1 VARHPFGG
9 GPMKQL
15 VVLSGKGGT
24 GKTSFTAALARLA
37 PHVLVADA
45 DVDAPNLHLLLRARQ
60 ERDGIRE
67 FLGGLQVV
75 LDEATCNGC
84 GECVR
89 VCRFGAVELVASEVR
104 WLPRFDPFACE
115 GCGFCAQ
122 VCPTRAISM
131 SRRVAGTIHV
141 SDTEV
146 GPLVHAR
153 LRVAEENSGRLVSE
167 VRRLAIELAQAE
179 GRELILVDGPPG
191 IGCPAIASLSGA
203 DAVLLVTEPTTAGLA
218 DLERVVQLVAHFR
231 IPAAVV
237 LNKSDLW
244 PPAEAAVRE
253 LCRDRGLPYL
263 GGIPYDPA
271 FHAAARAGRT
281 VIDTAEPLLLGRMLA
296 LWEDV
301 RAFVAATGERRVA

>member
-1 VARHPFGG
+1 
-9 GPMKQL
+9 MKQL

-37 PHVLVADA
+37 PRVLVADA

-60 ERDGIRE
+60 ERDGTRE

-75 LDEATCNGC
+75 LDEAACSGC
-84 GECVR
+84 GECAR
-89 VCRFGAVELVASEVR
+89 VCRFGAVELVAPEVK

-115 GCGFCAQ
+115 GCGFCAR
-122 VCPTRAISM
+122 VCPTRAIAM
-131 SRRVAGTIHV
+131 RRRVAGTIHV

-153 LRVAEENSGRLVSE
+153 LRVAEENSGKLVSE
-167 VRRLAIELAQAE
+167 VRRLAVELARAE

-203 DAVLLVTEPTTAGLA
+203 DAALLVTEPTSAGLA
-218 DLERVVQLVAHFR
+218 DLERVVQLTAHFR
-231 IPAAVV
+231 VPAAVV

-244 PPAEAAVRE
+244 PPAEATLRE
-253 LCRDRGLPYL
+253 LCAARGLPYL
-263 GGIPYDPA
+263 GGVAYDPA
-271 FHAAARAGRT
+271 FHAAARAGHT
-281 VIDTAEPLLLGRMLA
+281 VIDVAEPLLLGRMLA

-301 RAFVAATGERRVA
+301 HTFLAAAGEKRVA